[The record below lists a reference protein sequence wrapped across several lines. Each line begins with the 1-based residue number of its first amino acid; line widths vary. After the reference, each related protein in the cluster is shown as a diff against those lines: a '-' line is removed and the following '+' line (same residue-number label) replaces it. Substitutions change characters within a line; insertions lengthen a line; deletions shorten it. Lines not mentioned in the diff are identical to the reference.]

1 MKIKETSGESQFPL
15 MAGLS
20 AIYGF
25 QDQCIGWPKPE
36 RNRPHK
42 VDIPRTS
49 KLPTILM
56 VNTMYDPA
64 TSYDMAANV
73 RDEIGGDRVSFIT
86 RFVHELLAED

>member
-1 MKIKETSGESQFPL
+1 

-36 RNRPHK
+36 RNRPHR
-42 VDIPRTS
+42 VDIPMTS

-56 VNTMYDPA
+56 VNTVYDPG
-64 TSYDMAANV
+64 TSYAMAANV
-73 RDEIGGDRVSFIT
+73 RDEIGGDRVSLIT
-86 RFVHELLAED
+86 RFVTE